1 MKLSA
6 LFIGLLAMAVLV
18 PATLFADADDEALDL
33 LKERFKKRY
42 PVLLALK
49 DAGKVGEVHDGF
61 AAAVKESHL
70 GEMAEP
76 GKEDSKTVRDF
87 LAEEN
92 GDRQTLYQ
100 ILAKRAGPEISA
112 AVYAERA
119 GLRNFERAAPDHWL
133 KPKDKDWVQK
143 KDLEE

>member
-6 LFIGLLAMAVLV
+6 IVIGLLAMAVLV

-33 LKERFKKRY
+33 LKQRFRKRY
-42 PVLLALK
+42 PALLALK
-49 DAGKVGEVHDGF
+49 EAGKVGEVHDGF
-61 AAAVKESHL
+61 AAAVKEAFL
-70 GEMAEP
+70 GEQVEP
-76 GKEDSKTVRDF
+76 GKEDGRTIRDF

-92 GDRQTLYQ
+92 GDRRTLYR
-100 ILAKRAGPEISA
+100 ILAKRAGAEISE

-133 KPKDKDWVQK
+133 KPKDKAWMQK
-143 KDLEE
+143 RDLKE